1 MQYRLKTPFSKYLID
16 TSEGRVYRIL
26 TRMVKK
32 VEVEYL
38 TKEKKFTHIQEAY
51 EYLSQTER
59 MPVWRLKANAKP
71 LEVEK

>member
-1 MQYRLKTPFSKYLID
+1 MQYRVKTPFSKYLID
-16 TSEGRVYRIL
+16 TYEGMVYRVS

-38 TKEKKFTHIQEAY
+38 TKEKRFTHIREAY
-51 EYLSQTER
+51 DYLSQTER